1 MPKPTKPTLEQAVA
15 GQKAKASTYNENFQA
30 MLDYVD
36 DCMDFA
42 VDVDLSNLSATGENH
57 FNGKYSIKEGYNV
70 LASSGT
76 SNLTNNSYNVVT
88 PTGAIT
94 LLPPSVSSSV
104 ETISQILVQ
113 INMTTVYSINVGTTN
128 FFKNKAPDL
137 STTGMYDLIY
147 EYDKQNSVWVC
158 CAMKKGTA

>member
-1 MPKPTKPTLEQAVA
+1 M
-15 GQKAKASTYNENFQA
+15 
-30 MLDYVD
+30 
-36 DCMDFA
+36 
-42 VDVDLSNLSATGENH
+42 
-57 FNGKYSIKEGYNV
+57 
-70 LASSGT
+70 
-76 SNLTNNSYNVVT
+76 TNNSYNVVT

-113 INMTTVYSINVGTTN
+113 INMTTVYSVNVGTTN
-128 FFKNKAPDL
+128 FFKNKVPDL